1 MDLCVLDVGCQQ
13 FSTSILAAA
22 ILYHFG
28 DESQA
33 ISASGKFTG
42 SLFMQAC
49 VLLSWMISDF
59 IIPLCRHGNTGLQ
72 W

>member
-33 ISASGKFTG
+33 ISASGKFTA

-49 VLLSWMISDF
+49 VLLS
-59 IIPLCRHGNTGLQ
+59 
-72 W
+72 